1 MRRLIVIASS
11 LVLLLSPAA
20 AEAATHKHP
29 PRRKGGTVHRAWPAR
44 GHGWRPRSNL
54 ARFLA
59 RQVGPTKITKAMR
72 RAAARHRQ
80 AHAAATGAS
89 TTTTAVPS
97 PVADISGSQKLY
109 LVRSY
114 EIPSNDPAAA
124 RLANLSWTYD
134 NAVAAIALDAD
145 GDTAEAQQLLDQL
158 AALQRTDGSLD
169 FAYDTSNGNSIQQFR
184 TGTIAWVGYAAALH
198 RAVTNSKRYDAL
210 EAGAA
215 KWLLARQLPS
225 GLLAGGSDVTWAST
239 QHNEIAYLFLA
250 AVAADPVGGLSATT
264 LTTAANKIV
273 LGIDSQLTITPAGG
287 QLGFVE
293 GTNDALRPIDAQTLG
308 ILYLL
313 ARARYADALKVHNY
327 IESAFKLTG
336 RTIAKSSASATF
348 NMTYSSSA
356 TFSGYKPYATGGP
369 DVLWDEGGA
378 QEDLAT
384 KLLALDHS
392 AQDTALLAWMG
403 VTTPVKLG
411 PLQADRTVTDSA
423 VNEYHVWPA
432 SAATSWSLLA
442 IRGFPTS

>member
-1 MRRLIVIASS
+1 MRRLIVIVSS
-11 LVLLLSPAA
+11 LALLLSPAA
-20 AEAATHKHP
+20 AEAAKKKHP
-29 PRRKGGTVHRAWPAR
+29 PHRKGGHVHRAWPAK
-44 GHGWRPRSNL
+44 GHGGKPHSGL
-54 ARFLA
+54 GRFLA
-59 RQVGPTKITKAMR
+59 RQVGPTRITKAMR
-72 RAAARHRQ
+72 RAARH
-80 AHAAATGAS
+80 AHAAAAG
-89 TTTTAVPS
+89 TTTTAIPS

-114 EIPSNDPAAA
+114 NIPANDPSAA

-134 NAVAAIALDAD
+134 SAIAAIALDAD

-169 FAYDTSNGNSIQQFR
+169 FAYDTTNGNSIQLFR
-184 TGTIAWVGYAAALH
+184 TGTIAWAGYAAALH
-198 RAVTNSKRYDAL
+198 RAVTGSKRYDSL

-225 GLLAGGSDVTWAST
+225 GLLVGGPDVTWAST

-250 AVAADPVGGLSATT
+250 AAAAEPVGGLSATT
-264 LTTAANKIV
+264 LATAATKV
-273 LGIDSQLTITPAGG
+273 AAGIDSQLTITPASG

-313 ARARYADALKVHNY
+313 GRGRYADALKVHAY

-336 RTIAKSSASATF
+336 RTIAKSSATSTF
-348 NMTYSSSA
+348 NTTYSSA
-356 TFSGYKPYATGGP
+356 GTFSGYRPYATGGP
-369 DVLWDEGGA
+369 DVLWNEGSA
-378 QEDLAT
+378 EADLAT
-384 KLLALDHS
+384 KLLGLDHS

-403 VTTPVKLG
+403 VTSPLKLG
-411 PLQADRTVTDSA
+411 PLQADRTVTDST

-432 SAATSWSLLA
+432 SAGTSWTLLA
-442 IRGFPTS
+442 IRGFPS